1 LPIKIRLSGSYHQMG
16 EFVSGI
22 AALPRI
28 VTLDGI
34 SIRPVDKDYFDD
46 LNFELTAK
54 TYRYLD
60 DTEVA
65 GTAEKAEKPSKGKKA
80 KGKSAK
86 AAN

>member
-1 LPIKIRLSGSYHQMG
+1 LPIKIRLTGSYHQMG

-34 SIRPVDKDYFDD
+34 SIKPESKDMYDN
-46 LNFELTAK
+46 LSLELTAK

-60 DTEVA
+60 DAEVA
-65 GTAEKAEKPSKGKKA
+65 AAEQA
-80 KGKSAK
+80 KSEENARRRGNKTG
-86 AAN
+86 